1 MTTEGMKMI
10 SKSRIT
16 VRYAETDKMGIV
28 HHSNY
33 PVWFELARTDYIKKL
48 GVPYSVL
55 EERGLMLPLTDLS
68 CRFIKPAHY
77 EDEIEI
83 QAFAAAVS
91 FAKIEYGYRVL
102 RDGELLCT
110 GMTRHGFVDS
120 RSFKPINIKK
130 FDNKLYELLK
140 NNIEKIEEKQIEL

>member
-1 MTTEGMKMI
+1 MKGEKLI
-10 SKSRIT
+10 SHSKLT
-16 VRYAETDKMGIV
+16 VRYAETDRMGIV

-48 GVPYSVL
+48 GGPYSVL

-68 CRFIKPAHY
+68 CRFIKPAYY

-83 QAFAAAVS
+83 QACVSDVS
-91 FAKIEYGYRVL
+91 FAKIEYSYKVL

-110 GMTRHGFVDS
+110 GQTRHGFVNS
-120 RSFKPINIKK
+120 ESFKPINIKK
-130 FDNKLYELLK
+130 FDSELYELLK
-140 NNIEKIEEKQIEL
+140 KNKEIIK